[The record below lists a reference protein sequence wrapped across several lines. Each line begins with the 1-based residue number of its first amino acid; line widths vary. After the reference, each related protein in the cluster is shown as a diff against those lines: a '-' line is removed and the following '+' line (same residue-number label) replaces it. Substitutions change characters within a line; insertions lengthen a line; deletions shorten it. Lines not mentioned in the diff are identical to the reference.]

1 MPMSAGREDRLLPRR
16 AAGSGM
22 NPGCR
27 GALEGLYRDFMD
39 IAASA
44 RDEATRWAAV
54 GAAMGVVTAMNA
66 LRECEG

>member
-1 MPMSAGREDRLLPRR
+1 
-16 AAGSGM
+16 M

-27 GALEGLYRDFMD
+27 RALEGLYRDFMD

-44 RDEATRWAAV
+44 RDEVTRWTAV
-54 GAAMGVVTAMNA
+54 GAAMGVMTAMNT